1 MLQFGLRHN
10 GRRVL
15 MSIYLVRSV
24 PHRSIPLD
32 LSHARPGVSATRPA
46 HSTSNVN
53 GRRQAACRLSTN
65 PPHGFEARESLA
77 SSSIRVDVIMSV
89 PRSDRVRLLSSDP
102 RAPVDDR

>member
-53 GRRQAACRLSTN
+53 VRRQAACQLS
-65 PPHGFEARESLA
+65 
-77 SSSIRVDVIMSV
+77 I
-89 PRSDRVRLLSSDP
+89 
-102 RAPVDDR
+102 DDLR

>member
-32 LSHARPGVSATRPA
+32 LSPRKTWCFCDKAGPLNEQRQWSATGGLPIVHKSPA
-46 HSTSNVN
+46 RIRGKRIASVFEHTR
-53 GRRQAACRLSTN
+53 GRHHVCPSKRSR
-65 PPHGFEARESLA
+65 
-77 SSSIRVDVIMSV
+77 SIVVQ
-89 PRSDRVRLLSSDP
+89 
-102 RAPVDDR
+102 